1 MHDALSHAH
10 DIERATDGGN
20 RWPMS
25 SLKKFKMDGNRLVHP
40 SIRTTLLDTPDNR
53 NELANMLQKTMVSGR
68 IAISYMLYGCVFF
81 FFFFVCFCVSFLF
94 VMWIR
99 EFGYH
104 RIHNDLLCLV
114 AYALKMLST
123 RCRRSMAGSCCTVQ
137 YSSSKSSAMTK
148 VALMKNQKDRSEK
161 LNK

>member
-10 DIERATDGGN
+10 DIATDGGHGVTHVGIKN
-20 RWPMS
+20 
-25 SLKKFKMDGNRLVHP
+25 KIKMDGNRLVHP

-53 NELANMLQKTMVSGR
+53 NELANQLQKTMVSGR

-81 FFFFVCFCVSFLF
+81 FFFVCFCVRFLF
-94 VMWIR
+94 VVWIR

-104 RIHNDLLCLV
+104 RIHNDLLSCI
-114 AYALKMLST
+114 AYALKVLST

-137 YSSSKSSAMTK
+137 LQQKFNHDKSCINEK
-148 VALMKNQKDRSEK
+148 PKKIEVKN
-161 LNK
+161 